1 MGLEDGR
8 WMQVLEGLLPQHTE
22 AIVQRCVEEVL
33 STYPDNGA
41 ELFRR
46 EQDPFANPVGHS
58 VRTGVRS
65 LVEGLIDGTD
75 PVQLREALS
84 GILKIRAVQTFS
96 PAQAVGFLFSFK
108 HIAHEYV
115 GDRADEPATR
125 AELARWD
132 QRIDELTLLA
142 IDIYVAQREQ
152 VYQLRVNEAKRRVAW
167 VVEKLNRDTVGE
179 ECG

>member
-1 MGLEDGR
+1 
-8 WMQVLEGLLPQHTE
+8 MQVLEGLLPQYTD

-65 LVEGLIDGTD
+65 LVEGLMDGAD
-75 PVQLREALS
+75 PEQLREALS
-84 GILKIRAVQTFS
+84 GILKVRAVQTFS

-108 HIAHEYV
+108 HIAREPI

-125 AELARWD
+125 AELTQWD
-132 QRIDELTLLA
+132 QRIDDLALMA

-167 VVEKLNRDTVGE
+167 VVEKLNQHAGGE